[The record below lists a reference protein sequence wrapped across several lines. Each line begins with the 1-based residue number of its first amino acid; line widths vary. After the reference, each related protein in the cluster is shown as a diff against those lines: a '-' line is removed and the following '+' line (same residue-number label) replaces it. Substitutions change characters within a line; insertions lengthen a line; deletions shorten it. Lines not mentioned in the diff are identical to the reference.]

1 MANNRNTS
9 DGRCFSQGRRQFLQG
24 SAAIGAGLLVPAALS
39 KAASAAA
46 PGTITY
52 ALSAYPPNLRPF
64 DWSGQ
69 AAVTVKALMFRG
81 LLCFDEKGAV
91 QPELAESWE
100 QPDPK
105 TYRFKLRANATF
117 QNGEPVTA
125 EDVKASFDAIRGE
138 KSTAYVRQAFQAV
151 ETIAVEDAKTVRI
164 VLKQPTPSFILA
176 LAGQMAPIVFA
187 GKMDNP
193 DAMIGAGPYRLES
206 SEKGVSLTF
215 KARTDFYRPG
225 HPATET
231 VRFVAYP
238 DDSLR
243 IAALTAGD
251 VDIIEY
257 VPWQS
262 MKRVSQTK
270 GLTLQHSLGSFMY
283 VVFNLKEGPFT
294 DPRVRRAVAHAVK
307 REDIVS
313 AAFFGAGKPLDGV
326 PLPAGSPYAVAE
338 LEHLWPYDPG
348 RARSLLKEAGAQN
361 VQATL
366 LATSTYGFHKDIAE
380 IMQQHLAA
388 VGMQVKLALPE
399 WGVRVSQG
407 NEGRYHFA
415 INGGG
420 PDLGDP
426 DDLTAFFGSGSDS
439 YRRSFGLSD
448 PKLDALLTQGR
459 HESGTGT
466 RVKIYADLQ
475 RAVRDS
481 VPVTFLNFR
490 AQGWGVSDRVKGF
503 KVLSDQMNNQVGM
516 AFDTARIG

>member
-1 MANNRNTS
+1 
-9 DGRCFSQGRRQFLQG
+9 
-24 SAAIGAGLLVPAALS
+24 
-39 KAASAAA
+39 
-46 PGTITY
+46 
-52 ALSAYPPNLRPF
+52 
-64 DWSGQ
+64 
-69 AAVTVKALMFRG
+69 
-81 LLCFDEKGAV
+81 
-91 QPELAESWE
+91 
-100 QPDPK
+100 
-105 TYRFKLRANATF
+105 
-117 QNGEPVTA
+117 
-125 EDVKASFDAIRGE
+125 
-138 KSTAYVRQAFQAV
+138 
-151 ETIAVEDAKTVRI
+151 
-164 VLKQPTPSFILA
+164 
-176 LAGQMAPIVFA
+176 MAPIVFA

-193 DAMIGAGPYRLES
+193 DAMIGAGPYRLEN

-225 HPATET
+225 QPATET

-243 IAALTAGD
+243 IAALNAGD

-262 MKRVSQTK
+262 MKGLSQTK
-270 GLTLQHSLGSFMY
+270 GLTLQNSLGSFMY

-294 DPRVRRAVAHAVK
+294 DPKVRRAVAHAVK
-307 REDIVS
+307 REDIVK
-313 AAFFGAGKPLDGV
+313 AAFFGAGKVLDGV
-326 PLPAGSPYAVAE
+326 PLPAGSPYAVPE
-338 LEHLWPYDPG
+338 LEHLWPYDPD

-388 VGMQVKLALPE
+388 VGMQVKLSLPE

-415 INGGG
+415 VNGGG

-448 PKLDALLTQGR
+448 PKLDELLNRGR
-459 HESGTGT
+459 HESDTAT
-466 RVKIYADLQ
+466 RVKIYAELQ
-475 RAVRDS
+475 RAVADS

-490 AQGWGVSDRVKGF
+490 AQGWGVRDRVKGF

-516 AFDTARIG
+516 AFDTASVS